1 VARTHYEVLGVSSE
15 SSTEDVRQAY
25 YRLARVLH
33 PDRVDGSTTD
43 AEGAGRRMQ
52 EVNDAWR
59 VLRNPQARADYDR
72 TLRAAPPMNTSPT
85 TFDTDVARPAGADWS
100 DTGDLDRPIPT
111 RLAEPGDLGLAI
123 VRALPWL
130 VLVVVL
136 GAIFVFT
143 AFARNDDDPAP
154 FELVGKC
161 VSGGGDGLTA
171 VSCAEPNEGVVIAI
185 VEQASLCPPSTTA
198 RAGED
203 DTWLCLRPAV
213 DVDIDEPGP

>member
-1 VARTHYEVLGVSSE
+1 VARTHYEVLGVTPQ
-15 SSTEDVRQAY
+15 SSTDDVRQAY
-25 YRLARVLH
+25 YGLARVVH
-33 PDRVDGSTTD
+33 PDRVDGSITD

-59 VLRNPQARADYDR
+59 VLRNPQTRAEYDR
-72 TLRAAPPMNTSPT
+72 TLRAAQPSVSSPT
-85 TFDTDVARPAGADWS
+85 AFDADVARSAGAGWS
-100 DTGDLDRPIPT
+100 DADDLDRPIPT

-130 VLVVVL
+130 VLLIVL

-143 AFARNDDDPAP
+143 AFARDDDDPAP

-161 VSGGGDGLTA
+161 VTGGGDSLAA
-171 VSCAEPNEGVVIAI
+171 VSCAEPNEGLVVQI
-185 VEQASLCPPSTTA
+185 VEQASFCPQSSTA

-213 DVDIDEPGP
+213 DVDSSGR